1 MKKVN
6 PLTQFR
12 KNYEAREKK
21 VLASYPKYAMGGP
34 GDGDTDDVLK
44 KRAGY
49 VIDELKLYD
58 QASKKKAMQKL
69 RSRKKVTKRGDL
81 FGTSYAPGNPAKEH
95 AVDKDLFKYL
105 KKEIKSKY

>member
-6 PLTQFR
+6 PLTEFR
-12 KNYEAREKK
+12 IGNEVRKK
-21 VLASYPKYAMGGP
+21 KILNSYPKYAMGGP

-49 VIDELKLYD
+49 VADEMNLYD
-58 QASKKKAMQKL
+58 QANKRKALQML
-69 RSRKKVTKRGDL
+69 RSRKKITKKGDL
-81 FGTSYAPGNPAKEH
+81 FGTSYAPGHPAKQH
-95 AVDKDLFKYL
+95 GVDKELFKYL

>member
-6 PLTQFR
+6 PLTKFR
-12 KNYEAREKK
+12 EGDEVRKK
-21 VLASYPKYAMGGP
+21 KILNSYPKYAMGGP
-34 GDGDTDDVLK
+34 GDGDTDDILK

-58 QASKKKAMQKL
+58 QANKRKAMKIL
-69 RSRKKVTKRGDL
+69 RERRKTTKKGKL
-81 FGTSYAPGNPAKEH
+81 FGTSYAPGRFGKEY

-105 KKEIKSKY
+105 KGEIKSKY